1 MVIVCVGACLCVCV
15 SVYRQECVCVAVP
28 AHETSSY
35 PKGLTWVFVL
45 SQFSLR
51 VRLQA
56 MPNPLNHGHLLGF
69 LLPHQTVNAW

>member
-35 PKGLTWVFVL
+35 PKGLTGVCLITVL
-45 SQFSLR
+45 IKSKVAS
-51 VRLQA
+51 
-56 MPNPLNHGHLLGF
+56 
-69 LLPHQTVNAW
+69 NA